1 MDVLLNVQGVT
12 KEFSGERLF
21 EPVSFIVRDHDRTA
35 IIGPNGTGKSTLIK
49 ILLGQEEASSG
60 QVIISKN
67 VKIGYLSQDVI
78 ENPDNTLYEEAL
90 SVFRPLMEEE
100 KKLSELSLKI
110 SENPD
115 DTSLLNEYSKRQE
128 AFEANDGYN
137 YKYKI
142 DMILNM
148 FSFHHDSYDRK
159 ISTFSGGEK
168 TRVAFAKLLLMNPD
182 ILILDEPTNHLDI
195 ISIEWLE
202 DYLSSYQGA
211 VLFVS
216 HDIAFV
222 KRLADHILDIDN
234 HVYTM
239 YNTNY
244 DNFAK
249 MKKDNYENAL
259 SQFKAQEEEKAKLE
273 RFITFYM
280 PKPRF
285 ASRARDREKKLARLE
300 ANSIKDPTLREKRS
314 LSIGLKGEIREGKKL
329 IDFNSVSV
337 GYEKPLISDITFTL
351 FGRDHLAVMG
361 ANGIGKSTFGKVL
374 LNELKP
380 LSGDIRRYFHMSIGA
395 LRQDIRSY
403 SSDETLFQ
411 HFRNLYPRM
420 SNEEIYSGLG
430 RYAFTYQESNE
441 KRLCDLSG
449 GELMRIEIL
458 HLSLENYDLLLLDEP
473 TNHLDMLSISEL
485 VDALNDY
492 EGTLVI
498 VSHDRDF
505 VDKTCNKLL
514 YLYNGKG
521 YYYEGPYEEFKE
533 KQLVKIIQEEK
544 EKISEENEI
553 KKEEKKAAFLEK
565 KEEKAEVKKTRLTR
579 LTRESPEKI
588 LEKIDRAEKK
598 KKELTDACYLEDN
611 YTDASKMSELEKQIK
626 KLDEELSKLYE
637 DLNLAM

>member
-1 MDVLLNVQGVT
+1 MEVLLSVQGLT

-35 IIGPNGTGKSTLIK
+35 ILGPNGTGKSTLIK
-49 ILLGQEEASSG
+49 MILGQEEITDG
-60 QVIISKN
+60 NIIFSKN
-67 VKIGYLSQDVI
+67 VTIGYLSQDVI
-78 ENPDNTLYEEAL
+78 ENTENTLYQEAL
-90 SVFRPLMEEE
+90 SVFSPLIEEE
-100 KKLSELSLKI
+100 KKLKELSEQLALHA
-110 SENPD
+110 D
-115 DTSLLNEYSKRQE
+115 DKKLLEEYSKLQND
-128 AFEANDGYN
+128 FEIKDGYN
-137 YKYKI
+137 YRYKI

-148 FSFHHDSYDRK
+148 FSFSKIDYDRK

-168 TRVAFAKLLLMNPD
+168 TRVAFAKLLLINPD

-222 KRLADHILDIDN
+222 KHLANHILDIDN
-234 HVYTM
+234 HVFTM
-239 YNTNY
+239 YNANY

-259 SQFKAQEEEKAKLE
+259 AQFKAQEEERARLE
-273 RFITFYM
+273 RFITFYI

-285 ASRARDREKKLARLE
+285 ASRARDRVKKLERLN
-300 ANSIKDPTLREKRS
+300 ANAMKDPRFRDQKTLS
-314 LSIGLKGEIREGKKL
+314 MGLKGEIREGKKL
-329 IDFNSVSV
+329 MDFNDV
-337 GYEKPLISDITFTL
+337 GIGYDTPLISNINFTL
-351 FGRDHLAVMG
+351 YGKDHLAIMG

-374 LNELKP
+374 LNELEP
-380 LSGDIRRYFHMSIGA
+380 ILGNIRRYFHMNIGV

-403 SSDETLFQ
+403 SSDETLFD
-411 HFRNLYPRM
+411 HFRNQYSKM
-420 SNEEIYSGLG
+420 SNEEIYSGLA
-430 RYAFTYQESNE
+430 RYGFTYGESNE

-449 GELMRIEIL
+449 GELMRVEIL
-458 HLSLENYDLLLLDEP
+458 QLSLEDYDLLLLDEP
-473 TNHLDMLSISEL
+473 TNHLDMVSISEL

-498 VSHDRDF
+498 ISHDRDF
-505 VDKTCNKLL
+505 IDKTCNKLL
-514 YLYNGKG
+514 YLYHKTG

-533 KQLVKIIQEEK
+533 RQLQKIIQEEK
-544 EKISEENEI
+544 EKLELENAQR
-553 KKEEKKAAFLEK
+553 KEEKKSALLEAK
-565 KEEKAEVKKTRLTR
+565 KQVIPEVKKSR

-598 KKELTDACYLEDN
+598 KKTCCDACYLEEN
-611 YTDASKMSELEKQIK
+611 YTDNDKMKALEEEIQ
-626 KLDEELSKLYE
+626 KLDQKLEKLYE
-637 DLNLAM
+637 DLDLAM

>member
-1 MDVLLNVQGVT
+1 MEVLLSVQGLT

-35 IIGPNGTGKSTLIK
+35 ILGPNGTGKSTLIK
-49 ILLGQEEASSG
+49 MILGQEEITDG
-60 QVIISKN
+60 NIIFSKN
-67 VKIGYLSQDVI
+67 VTIGYLSQDVI
-78 ENPDNTLYEEAL
+78 ENTENTLYQEAL
-90 SVFRPLMEEE
+90 SVFSPLIEEE
-100 KKLSELSLKI
+100 KKLKELSEQLALHA
-110 SENPD
+110 D
-115 DTSLLNEYSKRQE
+115 DKKLLEEYSKLQND
-128 AFEANDGYN
+128 FEIKDGYN
-137 YKYKI
+137 YRYKI

-148 FSFHHDSYDRK
+148 FSFSKIDYDRK

-168 TRVAFAKLLLMNPD
+168 TRVAFAKLLLINPD

-222 KRLADHILDIDN
+222 KHLANHILDIDN
-234 HVYTM
+234 HVFTM
-239 YNTNY
+239 YNANY

-259 SQFKAQEEEKAKLE
+259 AQFKAQEEERARLE

-285 ASRARDREKKLARLE
+285 ASRARDRVKKLERLN
-300 ANSIKDPTLREKRS
+300 ANAMKDPRFRDQKTLS
-314 LSIGLKGEIREGKKL
+314 MGLKGEIREGKKL
-329 IDFNSVSV
+329 MDFNDV
-337 GYEKPLISDITFTL
+337 GIGYDTPLISNINFTL
-351 FGRDHLAVMG
+351 YGKDHLAIMG

-374 LNELKP
+374 LNELEP
-380 LSGDIRRYFHMSIGA
+380 ILGNIRRYFHMNIGV

-403 SSDETLFQ
+403 SSDETLFD
-411 HFRNLYPRM
+411 HFRNQYPKM
-420 SNEEIYSGLG
+420 SNEEIYSGLA
-430 RYAFTYQESNE
+430 RYGFTYGESNE

-449 GELMRIEIL
+449 GELMRVEIL
-458 HLSLENYDLLLLDEP
+458 QLSLEDYDLLLLDEP
-473 TNHLDMLSISEL
+473 TNHLDMVSISEL

-498 VSHDRDF
+498 ISHDRDF
-505 VDKTCNKLL
+505 IDKTCNKLL
-514 YLYNGKG
+514 YLYHKTG

-533 KQLVKIIQEEK
+533 RQLQKIIQEEK
-544 EKISEENEI
+544 EKLELENAQR
-553 KKEEKKAAFLEK
+553 KEEKKSALLEAK
-565 KEEKAEVKKTRLTR
+565 KQVIPEVKKSR

-598 KKELTDACYLEDN
+598 KKTCCDACYLEEN
-611 YTDASKMSELEKQIK
+611 YTDNDKMKALEEEIQ
-626 KLDEELSKLYE
+626 KLDQKLEKLYE
-637 DLNLAM
+637 DLDLAM

>member
-49 ILLGQEEASSG
+49 ILLGQEEATSG

-148 FSFHHDSYDRK
+148 FSFHRDSYDRK

-300 ANSIKDPTLREKRS
+300 ANSIKDPTLREKRN

-329 IDFNSVSV
+329 IDFNNVSV

-380 LSGDIRRYFHMSIGA
+380 LSGDIRRYFHMSIGV

-579 LTRESPEKI
+579 ESPEKI

>member
-300 ANSIKDPTLREKRS
+300 ANSIKNPTLREKRN

-329 IDFNSVSV
+329 IDFNNVSV

-380 LSGDIRRYFHMSIGA
+380 LSGDIRRYFHMSIGV

-565 KEEKAEVKKTRLTR
+565 KEEKTEVKKTR

>member
-21 EPVSFIVRDHDRTA
+21 ESVSFIVRDHDRTA

-49 ILLGQEEASSG
+49 ILLGQEEATSG

-78 ENPDNTLYEEAL
+78 ENPDNTLYEEVL

-115 DTSLLNEYSKRQE
+115 DTSILNEYSKRQE
-128 AFEANDGYN
+128 VFEANDGYN

-300 ANSIKDPTLREKRS
+300 ANSIKDPTLREKRN

-329 IDFNSVSV
+329 IDFNNVSV

-380 LSGDIRRYFHMSIGA
+380 LSGDIRRYFHMSIGV

-579 LTRESPEKI
+579 ESPEKI

>member
-110 SENPD
+110 SANPD

-128 AFEANDGYN
+128 VFEANDGYN

-300 ANSIKDPTLREKRS
+300 ANSIKDPTLREKRN

-329 IDFNSVSV
+329 IDFNNVSV
-337 GYEKPLISDITFTL
+337 GYEKPLISDITFIL

-380 LSGDIRRYFHMSIGA
+380 LSGDIRRYFHMSIGV

-579 LTRESPEKI
+579 ESPEKI

>member
-1 MDVLLNVQGVT
+1 MDVLLNVQGLT

-21 EPVSFIVRDHDRTA
+21 EPVSFIVREHDRTA
-35 IIGPNGTGKSTLIK
+35 IIGPNGAGKSTLIK
-49 ILLGQEEASSG
+49 ILLGKEEATTG

-67 VKIGYLSQDVI
+67 VRIGYLSQDVI
-78 ENPDNTLYEEAL
+78 ENPENTLYEEAL

-100 KKLSELSLKI
+100 KRLAELSEKI
-110 SENPD
+110 SNSPNDEK
-115 DTSLLNEYSKRQE
+115 LLSEYSRMQD
-128 AFEANDGYN
+128 AFETSGGYN

-148 FSFHHDSYDRK
+148 FSFHKDSYERK

-168 TRVAFAKLLLMNPD
+168 ARVAFAKLLLMNPD

-259 SQFKAQEEEKAKLE
+259 QQFKAQEEEKAKLE

-285 ASRARDREKKLARLE
+285 ASRAHDREKKLARLE
-300 ANSIKDPTLREKRS
+300 ANSIKDPTLREKRN

-329 IDFNSVSV
+329 MDFSSVSI
-337 GYEKPLISDITFTL
+337 GYDKPLISDISFTL

-380 LSGDIRRYFHMSIGA
+380 LTGDIRRYFHMSIGV

-403 SSDETLFQ
+403 SSDETLFE

-544 EKISEENEI
+544 EKIDEENNA
-553 KKEEKKAAFLEK
+553 KKEEKKTAYLEK
-565 KEEKAEVKKTRLTR
+565 KEEKIEVKKTR

-611 YTDASKMSELEKQIK
+611 YTDNKKMSELESQIA
-626 KLDEELSKLYE
+626 KLDQELEKLYE

>member
-49 ILLGQEEASSG
+49 ILLGQEEATSG

-110 SENPD
+110 SENPN

-300 ANSIKDPTLREKRS
+300 ANSIKDPTLREKRN

-329 IDFNSVSV
+329 IDFNNVSV

-380 LSGDIRRYFHMSIGA
+380 LSGDIRRYFHMSIGV

-473 TNHLDMLSISEL
+473 TNHLDMFSISEL

-553 KKEEKKAAFLEK
+553 KKEEKRAAFLEK
-565 KEEKAEVKKTRLTR
+565 KEEKAEVKKTR

>member
-1 MDVLLNVQGVT
+1 MEVLLSVQGLT

-35 IIGPNGTGKSTLIK
+35 ILGPNGTGKSTLIK
-49 ILLGQEEASSG
+49 MILGQEEITDG
-60 QVIISKN
+60 NIIFSKN
-67 VKIGYLSQDVI
+67 VTIGYLSQDVI
-78 ENPDNTLYEEAL
+78 ENTENTLYQEAL
-90 SVFRPLMEEE
+90 SVFSPLIEEE
-100 KKLSELSLKI
+100 KKLKELSEQLALHA
-110 SENPD
+110 D
-115 DTSLLNEYSKRQE
+115 DKKLLEEYSKLQND
-128 AFEANDGYN
+128 FEIKDGYN
-137 YKYKI
+137 YRYKI

-148 FSFHHDSYDRK
+148 FSFSKIDYDRK

-168 TRVAFAKLLLMNPD
+168 TRVAFAKLLLINPD

-222 KRLADHILDIDN
+222 KHLANHILDIDN
-234 HVYTM
+234 HVFTM
-239 YNTNY
+239 YNANY

-259 SQFKAQEEEKAKLE
+259 AQFKAQEEERARLE

-285 ASRARDREKKLARLE
+285 ASRARDRVKKLERLN
-300 ANSIKDPTLREKRS
+300 ANAMKDPRFRDQKTLS
-314 LSIGLKGEIREGKKL
+314 MGLKGEIREGKKL
-329 IDFNSVSV
+329 MDFNDV
-337 GYEKPLISDITFTL
+337 GIGYDTPLISNINFTL
-351 FGRDHLAVMG
+351 YGKDHLAIMG

-374 LNELKP
+374 LNELEP
-380 LSGDIRRYFHMSIGA
+380 ILGNIRRYFHMNIGV

-403 SSDETLFQ
+403 SSDETLFD
-411 HFRNLYPRM
+411 HFRNQYPKM
-420 SNEEIYSGLG
+420 SNEEISSGLA
-430 RYAFTYQESNE
+430 RYGFTYGESNE

-449 GELMRIEIL
+449 GELMRVEIL
-458 HLSLENYDLLLLDEP
+458 QLSLEDYDLLLLDEP
-473 TNHLDMLSISEL
+473 TNHLDMVSISEL

-498 VSHDRDF
+498 ISHDRDF
-505 VDKTCNKLL
+505 IDKTCNKLL
-514 YLYNGKG
+514 YLYHKTG

-533 KQLVKIIQEEK
+533 RQLQKIIQEEK
-544 EKISEENEI
+544 EKLELENAQR
-553 KKEEKKAAFLEK
+553 KEEKKSALLEAK
-565 KEEKAEVKKTRLTR
+565 KQVIPEVKKSR

-598 KKELTDACYLEDN
+598 KKTCCDACYLEEN
-611 YTDASKMSELEKQIK
+611 YTDNDKMKALEEEIQKLDQELE
-626 KLDEELSKLYE
+626 KLYE
-637 DLNLAM
+637 DLDLAM

>member
-128 AFEANDGYN
+128 VFEANDGYN

-300 ANSIKDPTLREKRS
+300 ANSIKDPTLREKRN

-329 IDFNSVSV
+329 IDFNNVSV

-380 LSGDIRRYFHMSIGA
+380 LSGDIRRYFHMSIGV

-579 LTRESPEKI
+579 ESPEKI

>member
-49 ILLGQEEASSG
+49 ILLGQEEATSG

-148 FSFHHDSYDRK
+148 FSFHRDSYDRK

-300 ANSIKDPTLREKRS
+300 ANSIKDPTLREKRN

-329 IDFNSVSV
+329 IDFNNVSV

-380 LSGDIRRYFHMSIGA
+380 LSGDIRRYFHMSIGV

-579 LTRESPEKI
+579 ESPEKI
-588 LEKIDRAEKK
+588 LEKIDRVEKK

>member
-49 ILLGQEEASSG
+49 ILLGQEEATSG

-329 IDFNSVSV
+329 IDFNNVSV

-380 LSGDIRRYFHMSIGA
+380 LSGDIRRYFHMSIGV

-579 LTRESPEKI
+579 ESPEKI

>member
-49 ILLGQEEASSG
+49 ILLGQEEATSG

-300 ANSIKDPTLREKRS
+300 ANSIKDPTLCEKRN

-329 IDFNSVSV
+329 IDFNNVSV

-380 LSGDIRRYFHMSIGA
+380 LSGDIRRYFHMSIGV

-579 LTRESPEKI
+579 ESPEKI

>member
-49 ILLGQEEASSG
+49 ILLGQEETSSG

-115 DTSLLNEYSKRQE
+115 DTSILNEYSKRQE

-300 ANSIKDPTLREKRS
+300 ANSIKDPTLRKKRN

-329 IDFNSVSV
+329 IDFNNVSV

-380 LSGDIRRYFHMSIGA
+380 LSGDIRRYFHMSIGV

-579 LTRESPEKI
+579 ESPEKI

>member
-1 MDVLLNVQGVT
+1 MEVLLSVQGLT

-35 IIGPNGTGKSTLIK
+35 ILGPNGTGKSTLIK
-49 ILLGQEEASSG
+49 MILGQEEITDG
-60 QVIISKN
+60 NIIFSKN
-67 VKIGYLSQDVI
+67 VTIGYLSQDVI
-78 ENPDNTLYEEAL
+78 ENTENTLYQEAL
-90 SVFRPLMEEE
+90 SVFSPLIEEE
-100 KKLSELSLKI
+100 KKLKELSEQLALHA
-110 SENPD
+110 D
-115 DTSLLNEYSKRQE
+115 DKKLLEEYSKLQND
-128 AFEANDGYN
+128 FEIKDGYN
-137 YKYKI
+137 YRYKI

-148 FSFHHDSYDRK
+148 FSFSKIDYDRK

-168 TRVAFAKLLLMNPD
+168 TRVAFAKLLLINPD

-222 KRLADHILDIDN
+222 KHLANHILDIDN
-234 HVYTM
+234 HVFTM
-239 YNTNY
+239 YNANY

-259 SQFKAQEEEKAKLE
+259 AQFKAQEEERARLE

-285 ASRARDREKKLARLE
+285 ASRARDRVKKLERLN
-300 ANSIKDPTLREKRS
+300 ANAMKDPRFRDQKTLS
-314 LSIGLKGEIREGKKL
+314 MGLKGEIREGKKL
-329 IDFNSVSV
+329 MDFNDV
-337 GYEKPLISDITFTL
+337 GIGYDTPLISNINFTL
-351 FGRDHLAVMG
+351 YGKDHLAIMG

-374 LNELKP
+374 LNELEP
-380 LSGDIRRYFHMSIGA
+380 ILGNIRRYFHMNIGV

-403 SSDETLFQ
+403 SSDETLFD
-411 HFRNLYPRM
+411 HFRNQYPKM
-420 SNEEIYSGLG
+420 SNEEIYSGLA
-430 RYAFTYQESNE
+430 RYGFTYGESNE

-449 GELMRIEIL
+449 GELMRVEIL
-458 HLSLENYDLLLLDEP
+458 QLSLEDYDLLLLDEP
-473 TNHLDMLSISEL
+473 TNHLDMVSISEL

-498 VSHDRDF
+498 ISHDRDF
-505 VDKTCNKLL
+505 IDKTCNKLL
-514 YLYNGKG
+514 YLYHKTG

-533 KQLVKIIQEEK
+533 RQLQKIIQEEK
-544 EKISEENEI
+544 EKLELENAQR
-553 KKEEKKAAFLEK
+553 KEEKKSALLEAK
-565 KEEKAEVKKTRLTR
+565 KQVIPKVKKSR

-598 KKELTDACYLEDN
+598 KKTCCDACYLEEN
-611 YTDASKMSELEKQIK
+611 YTDNDKMKALEEEIQKLDQELE
-626 KLDEELSKLYE
+626 KLYE
-637 DLNLAM
+637 DLDLAM

>member
-100 KKLSELSLKI
+100 KKLSKLSLKI

-329 IDFNSVSV
+329 IDFNNVSV

-380 LSGDIRRYFHMSIGA
+380 LSGDIRRYFHMSIGV

-579 LTRESPEKI
+579 ESPEKI

>member
-49 ILLGQEEASSG
+49 ILLGQEEATSG

-234 HVYTM
+234 HIYTM

-259 SQFKAQEEEKAKLE
+259 SHFKAQEEEKAKLE

-300 ANSIKDPTLREKRS
+300 ANSIKDPTLREKRN

-329 IDFNSVSV
+329 IDFNNVSV

-380 LSGDIRRYFHMSIGA
+380 LSGDIRRYFHMSIGV

-553 KKEEKKAAFLEK
+553 KKEEKRAAFLEK
-565 KEEKAEVKKTRLTR
+565 KEEKAEVKKTR

>member
-1 MDVLLNVQGVT
+1 MEVLLSVQGLT

-35 IIGPNGTGKSTLIK
+35 ILGPNGTGKSTLIK
-49 ILLGQEEASSG
+49 MILGQEEITDG
-60 QVIISKN
+60 NIIFSKN
-67 VKIGYLSQDVI
+67 VTIGYLSQDVI
-78 ENPDNTLYEEAL
+78 ENTENTLYQEAL
-90 SVFRPLMEEE
+90 SVFSPLIEEE
-100 KKLSELSLKI
+100 KKLKELSEQLALHA
-110 SENPD
+110 D
-115 DTSLLNEYSKRQE
+115 DKKLLEEYSKLQND
-128 AFEANDGYN
+128 FEIKDGYN
-137 YKYKI
+137 YRYKI

-148 FSFHHDSYDRK
+148 FSFSKIDYDRK

-168 TRVAFAKLLLMNPD
+168 TRVAFAKLLLINLD

-222 KRLADHILDIDN
+222 KHLANHILDIDN
-234 HVYTM
+234 HVFTM
-239 YNTNY
+239 YNANY

-259 SQFKAQEEEKAKLE
+259 AQFKAQEEERARLE

-285 ASRARDREKKLARLE
+285 ASRARDRVKKLERLN
-300 ANSIKDPTLREKRS
+300 ANAMKDPRFRDQKTLS
-314 LSIGLKGEIREGKKL
+314 MGLKGEIREGKKL
-329 IDFNSVSV
+329 MDFNDV
-337 GYEKPLISDITFTL
+337 GIGYDTPLISNINFTL
-351 FGRDHLAVMG
+351 YGKDHLAIMG

-374 LNELKP
+374 LNELEP
-380 LSGDIRRYFHMSIGA
+380 ILGNIRRYFHMNIGV

-403 SSDETLFQ
+403 SSDETLFD
-411 HFRNLYPRM
+411 HFRNQYPKM
-420 SNEEIYSGLG
+420 SNEEIYSGLA
-430 RYAFTYQESNE
+430 RYGFTYGESNE

-449 GELMRIEIL
+449 GELMRVEIL
-458 HLSLENYDLLLLDEP
+458 QLSLEDYDLLLLDEP
-473 TNHLDMLSISEL
+473 TNHLDMVSISEL

-498 VSHDRDF
+498 ISHDRDF
-505 VDKTCNKLL
+505 IDKTCNKLL
-514 YLYNGKG
+514 YLYHKTG

-533 KQLVKIIQEEK
+533 RQLQKIIQEEK
-544 EKISEENEI
+544 EKLELENAQR
-553 KKEEKKAAFLEK
+553 KEEKKSALLEAK
-565 KEEKAEVKKTRLTR
+565 KQVIPKVKKSR

-598 KKELTDACYLEDN
+598 KKTCCDACYLEEN
-611 YTDASKMSELEKQIK
+611 YTDNDKMKALEEEIQKLDQELE
-626 KLDEELSKLYE
+626 KLYE
-637 DLNLAM
+637 DLDLAM

>member
-49 ILLGQEEASSG
+49 ILLGQEEATSG

-300 ANSIKDPTLREKRS
+300 ANSIKDPTLREKRN

-329 IDFNSVSV
+329 IDFNNVSV

-380 LSGDIRRYFHMSIGA
+380 LSGDIRRYFHMSIGV

-553 KKEEKKAAFLEK
+553 KKEEKKTAFLEK

-579 LTRESPEKI
+579 ESPEKI
-588 LEKIDRAEKK
+588 LEKIDRVEKK

>member
-182 ILILDEPTNHLDI
+182 ILVLDEPTNHLDI

-280 PKPRF
+280 PKPRY

-300 ANSIKDPTLREKRS
+300 ANSIKDPTLREKRN

-329 IDFNSVSV
+329 IDFNNVSV

-380 LSGDIRRYFHMSIGA
+380 LSGDIRRYFHMSIGV

-579 LTRESPEKI
+579 ESPEKI

>member
-1 MDVLLNVQGVT
+1 MDVLLNVQGLT

-35 IIGPNGTGKSTLIK
+35 IIGPNGAGKSTLIK
-49 ILLGQEEASSG
+49 ILLGKEEATTG

-67 VKIGYLSQDVI
+67 VRIGYLSQDVI
-78 ENPDNTLYEEAL
+78 ENPENTLYEEAL

-100 KKLSELSLKI
+100 KRLAELSEKI
-110 SENPD
+110 SNSPNDEK
-115 DTSLLNEYSKRQE
+115 LLSEYSRRQD
-128 AFEANDGYN
+128 AFETSGGYN

-148 FSFHHDSYDRK
+148 FSFHKDSYDRK

-234 HVYTM
+234 HVFTM
-239 YNTNY
+239 YNTSY

-259 SQFKAQEEEKAKLE
+259 QQFKAQEEEKAKLE

-285 ASRARDREKKLARLE
+285 ASRAHDREKKLARLE
-300 ANSIKDPTLREKRS
+300 ANSIKDPTLREKRN

-329 IDFNSVSV
+329 MDFSSVSI
-337 GYEKPLISDITFTL
+337 GYEKPLISDISFTL

-380 LSGDIRRYFHMSIGA
+380 LTGDIRRYFHMSIGI

-544 EKISEENEI
+544 ERIDEENNA
-553 KKEEKKAAFLEK
+553 KKEEKKTAYLEK
-565 KEEKAEVKKTRLTR
+565 KEEKVEVKKTR

-611 YTDASKMSELEKQIK
+611 YTDSKKMSDLETQIAKLDKELE
-626 KLDEELSKLYE
+626 KLYE

>member
-115 DTSLLNEYSKRQE
+115 DTSILNEYSKRQE

-300 ANSIKDPTLREKRS
+300 ANSIKDPTLREKRN

-329 IDFNSVSV
+329 IDFNNVSV

-380 LSGDIRRYFHMSIGA
+380 LSGDIRRYFHMSIGV

-521 YYYEGPYEEFKE
+521 YFYEGPYEEFKE

-579 LTRESPEKI
+579 ESPEKI

-598 KKELTDACYLEDN
+598 KKEFTDACYLEDN

>member
-300 ANSIKDPTLREKRS
+300 ANSIKDPTLREKRN

-329 IDFNSVSV
+329 IDFNNVSV

-380 LSGDIRRYFHMSIGA
+380 LSGDIRRYFHMSIGV

-458 HLSLENYDLLLLDEP
+458 PLSLENYDLLLLDEP

-579 LTRESPEKI
+579 ESPEKI

>member
-1 MDVLLNVQGVT
+1 MDVLLNVQGLT

-21 EPVSFIVRDHDRTA
+21 EPFSFIVREHDRTA
-35 IIGPNGTGKSTLIK
+35 IIGPNGAGKSTLIK
-49 ILLGQEEASSG
+49 ILLGKEEATTG

-67 VKIGYLSQDVI
+67 VRIGYLSQDVI
-78 ENPDNTLYEEAL
+78 ENPENTLYEEAL

-100 KKLSELSLKI
+100 KRLAELSEKI
-110 SENPD
+110 SNSPNDEK
-115 DTSLLNEYSKRQE
+115 LLSEYSRRQD
-128 AFEANDGYN
+128 AFETSGGYN

-148 FSFHHDSYDRK
+148 FSFHKDSYERK

-168 TRVAFAKLLLMNPD
+168 TRIAFAKLLLMNPD

-259 SQFKAQEEEKAKLE
+259 QQFKAQEEEKAKLE

-285 ASRARDREKKLARLE
+285 ASRAHDREKKLARLE
-300 ANSIKDPTLREKRS
+300 ANSIKDPTLREKRN

-329 IDFNSVSV
+329 MDFSSVSI
-337 GYEKPLISDITFTL
+337 GYDKPLISDISFTL

-380 LSGDIRRYFHMSIGA
+380 LTGDIRRYFHMSIGV

-403 SSDETLFQ
+403 SSDETLFE

-544 EKISEENEI
+544 EKIDEENNA
-553 KKEEKKAAFLEK
+553 KKEEKKTAYLEK
-565 KEEKAEVKKTRLTR
+565 KEEKIEVKKTR

-611 YTDASKMSELEKQIK
+611 YTDNKKISELESQIA
-626 KLDEELSKLYE
+626 KLDQELEKLYE

>member
-1 MDVLLNVQGVT
+1 MDVLLSVQELT

-21 EPVSFIVRDHDRTA
+21 EPISFIVRDHDRTA
-35 IIGPNGTGKSTLIK
+35 ILGPNGTGKSTLIK
-49 ILLGQEEASSG
+49 MILGKEEITSG
-60 QVIISKN
+60 SIVFSKN
-67 VKIGYLSQDVI
+67 VTIGYLSQDVI
-78 ENPDNTLYEEAL
+78 ENTENTLYQEAL
-90 SVFRPLMEEE
+90 SVFAPIMEKE
-100 KKLSELSLKI
+100 KRLNEMSEKLSQ
-110 SENPD
+110 NPD
-115 DTSLLNEYSKRQE
+115 DAQLLSDYSRLQND
-128 AFEANDGYN
+128 FELNDGYN
-137 YKYKI
+137 YRYKI

-148 FSFHHDSYDRK
+148 FSFAKSDYERK

-168 TRVAFAKLLLMNPD
+168 TRVAFAKLLLINPD

-222 KRLADHILDIDN
+222 KRLANHILDIDN
-234 HVYTM
+234 HVFTM
-239 YNTNY
+239 YNATY

-259 SQFKAQEEEKAKLE
+259 AQFKAQEEERAKLE

-285 ASRARDREKKLARLE
+285 ASRAKDRQKKLERLN
-300 ANSIKDPTLREKRS
+300 ASAIKDPTLKDKRN
-314 LSIGLKGEIREGKKL
+314 LSMGLKGEIREGKKL
-329 IDFNSVSV
+329 MDFNDVAI
-337 GYEKPLISDITFTL
+337 GYDNPLISNINFTL
-351 FGRDHLAVMG
+351 YGKDHLAIMG

-374 LNELKP
+374 LNELQP
-380 LSGDIRRYFHMSIGA
+380 LLGSIRRYFHMNIGV

-403 SSDETLFQ
+403 SSEETLFE
-411 HFRNLYPRM
+411 HFRNLYPKM
-420 SNEEIYSGLG
+420 SNQDIYNGLA
-430 RYAFTYQESNE
+430 RYAFSYKESNE

-458 HLSLENYDLLLLDEP
+458 QLSLEDYDLLLLDEP
-473 TNHLDMLSISEL
+473 TNHLDMVSISEL

-498 VSHDRDF
+498 ISHDRDF
-505 VDKTCNKLL
+505 IDKTCNKLL
-514 YLYNGKG
+514 YLYHKVG

-533 KQLVKIIQEEK
+533 RQLKKIIQDEK
-544 EKISEENEI
+544 DQLALEDSLR
-553 KKEEKKAAFLEK
+553 KEEKKAAILEK
-565 KEEKAEVKKTRLTR
+565 KKAEVPEAKKTR

-598 KKELTDACYLEDN
+598 KKACVDACYLEEN
-611 YTDASKMSELEKQIK
+611 YTDPNKMKALEEEIASLDKSLENRFKQ
-626 KLDEELSKLYE
+626 
-637 DLNLAM
+637 

>member
-35 IIGPNGTGKSTLIK
+35 IIGPNGAGKSTLIK

-60 QVIISKN
+60 QVILSKN
-67 VKIGYLSQDVI
+67 VRIGYLSQDVI

-100 KKLSELSLKI
+100 KRLAELSMKI
-110 SENPD
+110 SANPD
-115 DTSLLNEYSKRQE
+115 DEKLLNEYSRRQE
-128 AFEANDGYN
+128 AFESTGGYN

-142 DMILNM
+142 NMILNM
-148 FSFHHDSYDRK
+148 FSFHKDSYERK

-249 MKKDNYENAL
+249 MKKDNYENTL
-259 SQFKAQEEEKAKLE
+259 QQFKAQEEEKAKLE

-285 ASRARDREKKLARLE
+285 ASRAHDREKKLARLE
-300 ANSIKDPTLREKRS
+300 ANSIKDPTLREKRN
-314 LSIGLKGEIREGKKL
+314 LSIDLKGEIREGKKL
-329 IDFNSVSV
+329 MDFSSVSI
-337 GYEKPLISDITFTL
+337 GYEKPLISDISFTL

-380 LSGDIRRYFHMSIGA
+380 LCGDIRRYFHMSIGV

-403 SSDETLFQ
+403 SSEETLFE

-544 EKISEENEI
+544 EKIEEENNA
-553 KKEEKKAAFLEK
+553 KKEEKRYEYLEK
-565 KEEKAEVKKTRLTR
+565 KEEKAEVKKTR

-611 YTDASKMSELEKQIK
+611 YTDSKKMSELESQIA
-626 KLDEELSKLYE
+626 KLDAELAKLYD

>member
-49 ILLGQEEASSG
+49 ILLGQEEATSG

-128 AFEANDGYN
+128 VFEANDGYN

-300 ANSIKDPTLREKRS
+300 ANSIKDPTLREKRN

-329 IDFNSVSV
+329 IDFNNVSV

-380 LSGDIRRYFHMSIGA
+380 LSGDIRRYFHMSIGV

-553 KKEEKKAAFLEK
+553 KKEEKEAAFLEK
-565 KEEKAEVKKTRLTR
+565 KEEKAEVKKTR

>member
-21 EPVSFIVRDHDRTA
+21 EPASFIVRDHDRTA

-159 ISTFSGGEK
+159 ISAFSGGEK

-329 IDFNSVSV
+329 IDFNNVSV

-380 LSGDIRRYFHMSIGA
+380 LSGDIRRYFHMSIGV

-411 HFRNLYPRM
+411 HFRNLYSRM

-579 LTRESPEKI
+579 ESPEKI

>member
-49 ILLGQEEASSG
+49 ILLGQEEATSG

-148 FSFHHDSYDRK
+148 FSFYHDSYDRK

-300 ANSIKDPTLREKRS
+300 ANSIKDPTLREKRN

-329 IDFNSVSV
+329 IDFNNVSV

-380 LSGDIRRYFHMSIGA
+380 LSGDIRRYFHMSIGV

-579 LTRESPEKI
+579 ESPEKI

>member
-49 ILLGQEEASSG
+49 ILLGQEEATSG

-300 ANSIKDPTLREKRS
+300 ANSIQDPTLREKRN

-329 IDFNSVSV
+329 IDFNNISV

-380 LSGDIRRYFHMSIGA
+380 LSGDIRRYFHMSIGV

-553 KKEEKKAAFLEK
+553 KKEEKKTAFLEK
-565 KEEKAEVKKTRLTR
+565 KEEKAEVKKTR